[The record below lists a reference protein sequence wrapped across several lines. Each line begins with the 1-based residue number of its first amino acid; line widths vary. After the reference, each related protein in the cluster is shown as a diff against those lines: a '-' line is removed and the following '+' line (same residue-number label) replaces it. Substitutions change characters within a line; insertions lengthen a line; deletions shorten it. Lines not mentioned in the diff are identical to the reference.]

1 MKDNYKLVYKIYL
14 LLKNDNHQSIVLHG
28 NNALNIINDLIKEL
42 FTDKKTTITENE
54 ITYFYNKYYYFFD
67 MKNKKIKN
75 LVDIIYKISKT
86 YNNYLNTN
94 KYIIINNFYINDKI
108 YSYFKNLLEKKN
120 NIRFFFIA
128 KKRLLDDFCINIKCI
143 KLLNEYNP
151 YINII
156 KKLENI
162 YNNYSLDSIKQF
174 CFYLKCLVVDLN
186 ELFKEIL
193 NYYLPLLRDESKMSL
208 IKLLCDE
215 SYLITYSYKN
225 IINLEL
231 IFINI
236 YYILNDKLL

>member
-14 LLKNDNHQSIVLHG
+14 LLKNDNHQSIVLYG
-28 NNALNIINDLIKEL
+28 NNSLNIINDLISEL
-42 FTDKKTTITENE
+42 FTDKKTVMTEND

-86 YNNYLNTN
+86 YNNYLNNN

-151 YINII
+151 YKNII

-162 YNNYSLDSIKQF
+162 YNNYSCS
-174 CFYLKCLVVDLN
+174 
-186 ELFKEIL
+186 
-193 NYYLPLLRDESKMSL
+193 
-208 IKLLCDE
+208 
-215 SYLITYSYKN
+215 
-225 IINLEL
+225 
-231 IFINI
+231 
-236 YYILNDKLL
+236 